1 MSNPPPDTSERP
13 VALITGTRKGI
24 GRHLAEHL
32 ADRGYMVVG
41 CRREMPDWS
50 IGNYEHVLADIAE
63 ENDVKRLFAHIQKQ
77 YRRLDV
83 AINNAGIASMNHA
96 LLIPI
101 ATFDRLFAVN
111 VRGTFLVCR
120 EAAKVMRARR
130 FGRIVNFTTIA
141 APLALEGESIYA
153 ASKAAVENLT
163 RVLSRELAS
172 FGITV
177 NAVGPSPIETD
188 LIRGV
193 PKDALQKL
201 LDRLAI
207 RRFGTFADVANVVDF
222 FINPGSDYVTGQILY
237 LGGVS

>member
-1 MSNPPPDTSERP
+1 
-13 VALITGTRKGI
+13 
-24 GRHLAEHL
+24 
-32 ADRGYMVVG
+32 MVVG
-41 CRREMPDWS
+41 CSRDMPDWS

-63 ENDVKRLFAHIQKQ
+63 ESDVKRLLAHIQKQ

-96 LLIPI
+96 LLTPI
-101 ATFDRLFAVN
+101 ATFDRIFAVN

-120 EAAKVMRARR
+120 EAARVMRARR
-130 FGRIVNFTTIA
+130 FGRIVNLTTIA

-163 RVLSRELAS
+163 RVLSGELAS

-193 PKDALQKL
+193 PKAALQKL

-222 FINPGSDYVTGQILY
+222 FISPGSDYVTGQILY